1 MSIKEGSLSWE
12 LSQALQKKI
21 LFGDIPPGH
30 KLASQRQLTA
40 EFGVSRGTVREAIQD
55 LELRGF
61 AKSFHGAG
69 TLCCNLLD
77 PHFDM
82 PNEGVGDSLDFQL
95 QVMELRAALE
105 GEAAYF
111 AALRATDEQLQ
122 QIENEYN
129 SMQVRSSGTTTLIKA
144 KADLR
149 FHMMIAEAS
158 HNLLVMSFSQIF
170 YNRNFNAIYGVLD
183 RAFKKFGRYPDGIS
197 AQHTQIYQAL
207 MNRDADS
214 ARDAAIEHINYT
226 RSQLEDIG

>member
-1 MSIKEGSLSWE
+1 MSIKEGSLSWQ
-12 LSQALQKKI
+12 LSKRLQKQI
-21 LFGDIPPGH
+21 LFGDVPPGH
-30 KLASQRQLTA
+30 KLTSQRQLA
-40 EFGVSRGTVREAIQD
+40 KEYGVSRATVREAVQD

-61 AKSFHGAG
+61 AESFHGSG

-82 PNEGVGDSLDFQL
+82 PTEGLGDRLDFQI

-111 AALRATDEQLQ
+111 AALRATDEQLAK
-122 QIENEYN
+122 IEREYN
-129 SMQVRSSGTTTLIKA
+129 AMLVRSSGTTTLAKA

-183 RAFKKFGRYPDGIS
+183 RTFKKFGRYPDGIS

-207 MNRDADS
+207 MNRDAQL
-214 ARDAAIEHINYT
+214 ARKVAIEHIEYT
-226 RSQLEDIG
+226 RAQLEDIG